1 MAGSV
6 NVQDTK
12 TSQRIAIEK
21 LIWNTKNPWDKG
33 GTSNNDIVILK
44 LKSPLKFNDNVQPA
58 CLPDVA
64 SFDKARANKQ
74 MAALTGWGLLKDK
87 TGDIPAHLQFVP
99 LPMFPGVYPDQ
110 KCGGLWDGSLSDG
123 MFCAGY
129 SAGGKDPCQGDSGGP
144 LVMAKGDDTAVI
156 VGVVS
161 HANGKCGSKGNPGI
175 YAKVTKY
182 LDWIKANMG

>member
-1 MAGSV
+1 M
-6 NVQDTK
+6 
-12 TSQRIAIEK
+12 
-21 LIWNTKNPWDKG
+21 
-33 GTSNNDIVILK
+33 
-44 LKSPLKFNDNVQPA
+44 
-58 CLPDVA
+58 
-64 SFDKARANKQ
+64 
-74 MAALTGWGLLKDK
+74 
-87 TGDIPAHLQFVP
+87 QFVP
-99 LPMFPGVYPDQ
+99 LPMFPGVYPNQ

-144 LVMAKGDDTAVI
+144 LVTAKSSSDDTAVI

>member
-1 MAGSV
+1 
-6 NVQDTK
+6 
-12 TSQRIAIEK
+12 
-21 LIWNTKNPWDKG
+21 
-33 GTSNNDIVILK
+33 
-44 LKSPLKFNDNVQPA
+44 
-58 CLPDVA
+58 
-64 SFDKARANKQ
+64 

-87 TGDIPAHLQFVP
+87 TGDVPELMQFVP
-99 LPMFPGVYPDQ
+99 LPMFPDQ
-110 KCGGLWDGSLSDG
+110 KCGSPDMWDGGLLDG

-144 LVMAKGDDTAVI
+144 LVMAKSDDTAVI

-161 HANGKCGSKGNPGI
+161 HAMGKCGEKGTPGI